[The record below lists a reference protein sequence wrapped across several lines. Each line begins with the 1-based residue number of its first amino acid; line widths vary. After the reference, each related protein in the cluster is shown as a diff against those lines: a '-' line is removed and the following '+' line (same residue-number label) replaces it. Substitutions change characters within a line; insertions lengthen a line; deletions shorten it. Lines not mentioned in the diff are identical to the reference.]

1 MRLSVGAWVCAVCNA
16 SRCWECS
23 CGFPA
28 LPALTRFLAQ
38 PRQKQGRILHGN
50 LQEVP
55 EYVMSEEE
63 MSAACGVMLFDAPFF
78 HDDKVGCIERTA
90 GRKLM
95 MLIILNFFL
104 GFSRCKMR
112 L

>member
-1 MRLSVGAWVCAVCNA
+1 M
-16 SRCWECS
+16 CS
-23 CGFPA
+23 LQSKPLLGVSLWFPA

-63 MSAACGVMLFDAPFF
+63 MSAACGVMLLDAPFF
-78 HDDKVGCIERTA
+78 HDERWA
-90 GRKLM
+90 VLKEPRGV
-95 MLIILNFFL
+95 N
-104 GFSRCKMR
+104 
-112 L
+112 